1 MIAFV
6 TPPSPVWFFAR
17 SAGFISLVLLTIS
30 VSLGIL
36 FSLRRRSRTW
46 PLFVTDQLHSYATL
60 VFFVFLGLHIT
71 TVLLDPF
78 TKFNVTDVLVPFLS
92 PYRRVWMGIGILAA
106 ELALAL
112 AISGW
117 VRSYLGYRVFR
128 VLHYATY
135 VILPLALVHGLATGS
150 DTKSGWGLA
159 VYVGCVLCVG
169 GLTVVRLRENAP
181 SWRPIRFPALA
192 AGAAGMGVLVL
203 WVANGPLAS
212 EWVKA
217 SGTPAS
223 LLSPAP
229 TPSTSP
235 LPTLALAQPFVDN
248 VTGTVATSSS
258 TEFSASGSAVGTV
271 PLTWVLHVLANQ
283 DQSIGGTLDVKK
295 DGASICSATVSR
307 LTDQGFVATCTPAN
321 ATGTITLLLTLQ
333 QGSASQVS
341 GQLQVSG
348 ANNAGG

>member
-1 MIAFV
+1 MIAFAA
-6 TPPSPVWFFAR
+6 PPSPVWFFAR

-46 PLFVTDQLHSYATL
+46 PLFVTDELHRYATL
-60 VFFVFLGLHIT
+60 VFFVFLVLHIT

-78 TKFNVTDVLVPFLS
+78 TKFNIIDVVVPFLS
-92 PYRRVWMGIGILAA
+92 PYRRVWMGLGILAA

-117 VRSYLGYRVFR
+117 VRGHLGYRVFR
-128 VLHYATY
+128 ILHYATY

-169 GLTVVRLRENAP
+169 GLTVVRLGENAP

-192 AGAAGMGVLVL
+192 AGAAGIAVLVL
-203 WVANGPLAS
+203 WVADGPLAS
-212 EWVKA
+212 RWVQA
-217 SGTPAS
+217 SGTPES
-223 LLSPAP
+223 LLTPAP
-229 TPSTSP
+229 TPSPSP
-235 LPTLALAQPFVDN
+235 PPTLALAQPFVDN

-258 TEFSASGSAVGTV
+258 TELSASGSAEGTV